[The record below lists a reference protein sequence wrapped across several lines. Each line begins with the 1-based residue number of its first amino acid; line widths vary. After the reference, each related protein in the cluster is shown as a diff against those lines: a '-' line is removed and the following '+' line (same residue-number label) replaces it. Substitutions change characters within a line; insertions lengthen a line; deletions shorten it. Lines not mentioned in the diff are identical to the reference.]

1 MLVLRMKVTAS
12 TALPEKVATGWDSH
26 SATHASL
33 SARAKA
39 EMLKAEASAGAC

>member
-26 SATHASL
+26 SATHASP
-33 SARAKA
+33 SAKA